1 MEDAQSSLAPA
12 IQMEDDGHIKEAYMA
27 YLNTAQQSL
36 EALFDIK
43 FVHSAII
50 GKPKNY
56 SIVINTMRLCMDH
69 IENMIERHSPA
80 PPRTLPNQTRH
91 PPIIA
96 QTTGDSKAP
105 PPLPPKPSYIQKPVL
120 PPKPARAIPPR
131 PPPPPSIANKEK
143 PLTPNHLSNQNQ
155 NQSPTPPPP
164 VARSRVFRPVD
175 EGRPL
180 SLPSQSEHRRPP
192 HRPLTE
198 FPDTVAPVWVVAE
211 GDIDPTHLVPA
222 QTNAGDSL
230 TPSDHQPAS
239 SDHIPL
245 IPAPPLLTTHRAL
258 QAQLDELEQILKEYR
273 ARKQNVAHRTSL
285 ETMTE
290 DDLNQLILQA
300 SRRLADVKQTLNR
313 VRTLYMSA
321 ATIPTVM
328 QFQAHIIAYQITLIE
343 SAIYISI
350 PPHALLEHTAKHP
363 HPRIVASTDFFNY
376 VTRFIE
382 HSILLSQDAS
392 ARAQQVHYW
401 IKVASRCLDLNNYQ
415 TLKAIVSALG
425 TPPVQRLR
433 RTWAYIPKKSLVK
446 LESLSELMSEAS
458 NYGRY
463 REHMGMVSVSVVN
476 GKSVAL
482 IRAEHATRPTV
493 PFLGTFIH
501 DITYLLAAFKSHSQ
515 AGDLPEEEPRIH
527 EVLMIMAQFQSGPR
541 YPSVPPASY
550 LKQSQKHYFRPALSN
565 ALHRGASGISRIS
578 GAGLF
583 GFGQPSASS
592 PGERNSNNGSNN
604 DDDDDNNNGP
614 LEEQQQM
621 ATQYILMRSWVA
633 QSTVDELSA
642 LREPPHQKS
651 SSIPGSR
658 SSNGNGQSSVLS
670 TASSAMRFSTDSVS
684 LGALSSS
691 GNGSRPNSADD
702 S

>member
-27 YLNTAQQSL
+27 YLATAQQSL
-36 EALFDIK
+36 EALYDIK

-50 GKPKNY
+50 GKPKHY
-56 SIVINTMRLCMDH
+56 STLISTMRLCMDH
-69 IENMIERHSPA
+69 VESVIERHSPA
-80 PPRTLPNQTRH
+80 PPRTINQTRH
-91 PPIIA
+91 PPIVA

-105 PPLPPKPSYIQKPVL
+105 PPLPPKPSRMQKPVL

-131 PPPPPSIANKEK
+131 PPPSIINKDQPPTPPTH
-143 PLTPNHLSNQNQ
+143 PLPPTP
-155 NQSPTPPPP
+155 PTPPPP

-175 EGRPL
+175 EARPL

-198 FPDTVAPVWVVAE
+198 FPDTVAPECVAE
-211 GDIDPTHLVPA
+211 GEIDPTHLVPA

-230 TPSDHQPAS
+230 TPNSHQPTS

-258 QAQLDELEQILKEYR
+258 QVELDELEQTLKEYR
-273 ARKQNVAHRTSL
+273 SRKQNAAHRTSL

-350 PPHALLEHTAKHP
+350 PPHALLEHTAKRP

-482 IRAEHATRPTV
+482 IRAEHTTRPTV

-501 DITYLLAAFKSHSQ
+501 DITYLLAAFKTHSQ
-515 AGDLPEEEPRIH
+515 GGLPEDEPRIH

-550 LKQSQKHYFRPALSN
+550 LKLSQKHYFRPALSN

-592 PGERNSNNGSNN
+592 PVER
-604 DDDDDNNNGP
+604 DDDDDNGP

-642 LREPPHQKS
+642 LREPPHQKA

-691 GNGSRPNSADD
+691 GNGSRPTSAED